1 MGDLEVKETCETERE
16 EDTKS
21 ARDLSVEIDDF
32 TDVMTRNAARI
43 AELKEEIEKLEAA
56 IKQSKE
62 DLAEAKRTREDEKAA
77 FEASLADDEAAAG
90 LIKQAKET
98 LANFYKDNELALL
111 QDKEPGK
118 APPPP
123 PPTPEGG
130 YGGAK
135 GETTG

>member
-1 MGDLEVKETCETERE
+1 MG
-16 EDTKS
+16 
-21 ARDLSVEIDDF
+21 
-32 TDVMTRNAARI
+32 RI

-62 DLAEAKRTREDEKAA
+62 DLFEAKRTREDEKAA
-77 FEASLADDEAAAG
+77 FEASLADDEAAAK

-98 LANFYKDNELALL
+98 LQSFYTDNELALL
-111 QDKEPGK
+111 QAKKG

-135 GETTG
+135 GESTGIQAILQMILED